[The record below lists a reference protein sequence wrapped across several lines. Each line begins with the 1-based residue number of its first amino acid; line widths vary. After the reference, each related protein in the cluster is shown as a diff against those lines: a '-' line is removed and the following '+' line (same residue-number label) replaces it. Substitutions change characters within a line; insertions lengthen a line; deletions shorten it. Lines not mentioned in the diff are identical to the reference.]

1 MSDNSPFYVYTY
13 NCDAIFAG
21 FTAWSSQR
29 EPHQVFKL
37 LETLYAEFDTLASQ
51 RGVFKVETV
60 GDCYVAVC
68 GLPSPNKKHSVVM
81 ARFAYDCYIKTTIV
95 LRHLEVELGPD
106 TAILGI
112 RIGLNSGPV
121 TAGVLRGERAR
132 FQLFGDVSS
141 CKIYGMVRLRVFVSA
156 DLCGPIF
163 SPLLVVYFILVTL
176 LDCQHNSSNR
186 VYRGEE

>member
-1 MSDNSPFYVYTY
+1 MDMNV
-13 NCDAIFAG
+13 AG

-37 LETLYAEFDTLASQ
+37 LETLYAEFDALANQ

-68 GLPSPNKKHSVVM
+68 GLPTPNKRHCVVM
-81 ARFAYDCYIKTTIV
+81 ARFAHDCYMKTVIV
-95 LRHLEVELGPD
+95 LRQLEVELGPD
-106 TAILGI
+106 TASLGI

-132 FQLFGDVSS
+132 FQLFGDVSCAIIDKTMLSAFGPSHNLTS
-141 CKIYGMVRLRVFVSA
+141 CSQSHR
-156 DLCGPIF
+156 
-163 SPLLVVYFILVTL
+163 L
-176 LDCQHNSSNR
+176 LDCQHYISDRSNWGQESNTCFR
-186 VYRGEE
+186 

>member
-1 MSDNSPFYVYTY
+1 M
-13 NCDAIFAG
+13 
-21 FTAWSSQR
+21 
-29 EPHQVFKL
+29 FKL
-37 LETLYAEFDTLASQ
+37 LETLYAEFDALASQ

-68 GLPSPNKKHSVVM
+68 GLPTPNKRHCVVM
-81 ARFAYDCYIKTTIV
+81 ARFAHDCYTKTAVV

-106 TAILGI
+106 TASLGI

-141 CKIYGMVRLRVFVSA
+141 FKISGMDWDWRFCCLASLRRAVVDWCCPNLSH
-156 DLCGPIF
+156 
-163 SPLLVVYFILVTL
+163 LLLLAVNVVLLAL